1 MLGNSLAQI
10 GAVTVMNLRNI
21 RERLSSTLV
30 ALFGVTG
37 VVTVVVGVL
46 SINEGFRAVLQR
58 AGADDVVVVLRGGA
72 TDEMTS
78 GFGQD
83 ATRVIADAAQ
93 IARDG
98 SRPLASSELYVIVD
112 VAMKS
117 KGTPAYVPLR
127 GVTAAAAPELRQ
139 DFEITEGRMFTPGT
153 FEIIVGRG
161 AASEFAG
168 LEVGQTLQAGTTA
181 WNVVGH
187 FRDRGSIAESEIWT
201 DAPVLQGV
209 YNRGTSYQSVRA
221 RLTSAQAFQAFK
233 DGLTADPRLNVR
245 VFTERQ
251 YYEEQSRTMTAIVG
265 SVGVVIAVLMG
276 LGAIF
281 AAVNTMYSAV
291 SARAR
296 EIATLRAL
304 GFGRFPIV
312 VSVLVEAALIGVVG
326 GAIGMAIAYF
336 AFNGLQASTLN
347 WTSFSQIT
355 FAFTVTPEL
364 AARGMVYALALGL
377 LGGLF
382 PSFHAAKQP
391 IVRGLREL

>member
-1 MLGNSLAQI
+1 MLGNWLEQVGS
-10 GAVTVMNLRNI
+10 VTVMNLRNI
-21 RERLSSTLV
+21 RERASSTLV

-58 AGADDVVVVLRGGA
+58 AGADDVVIVLRGGA

-78 GFGQD
+78 GFGQE

-98 SRPLASSELYVIVD
+98 SRSVASSELYVIVD
-112 VAMKS
+112 VPMKS
-117 KGTPAYVPLR
+117 TGTPAYVPLR
-127 GVTAAAAPELRQ
+127 GVNAAAAPELRQ
-139 DFEITEGRMFTPGT
+139 DFKITDGRMFTPGT

-168 LEVGQTLQAGTTA
+168 LEVGKTLHAGTTT
-181 WNVVGH
+181 WTVVGH

-221 RLTSAQAFQAFK
+221 RLTSAGAFQAFK
-233 DGLTADPRLNVR
+233 DGLTTDPRLNVR

-251 YYEEQSRTMTAIVG
+251 YYEEQSRTLMAIVG
-265 SVGVVIAVLMG
+265 SVGMVIAILMG

-312 VSVLVEAALIGVVG
+312 LSVLVEAALIGAAG
-326 GAIGMAIAYF
+326 GAIGMTIAYF

-355 FAFTVTPEL
+355 FAFAVTPQL
-364 AARGMVYALALGL
+364 AGQGMVYALILGL

-382 PSFHAAKQP
+382 PSVRAARQP

>member
-1 MLGNSLAQI
+1 MLGNWLAQI
-10 GAVTVMNLRNI
+10 GAVTVMNLRNM
-21 RERLSSTLV
+21 RERASSTIV

-58 AGADDVVVVLRGGA
+58 AGAEDVAIVLRGGA

-78 GFGQD
+78 GFAQD

-93 IARDG
+93 IVRDG
-98 SRPLASSELYVIVD
+98 NRPVASSELYVIVD
-112 VAMKS
+112 VPMKA

-139 DFEITEGRMFTPGT
+139 GFEITEGRMFTPGT

-168 LEVGQTLQAGTTA
+168 LEVGKTLRSGTTD

-209 YNRGTSYQSVRA
+209 YKRGTSFQSVRA

-233 DGLTADPRLNVR
+233 DGLTTDPRLNVR

-251 YYEEQSRTMTAIVG
+251 YYEEQSRTITAIVG
-265 SVGVVIAVLMG
+265 SVGMVIAILMG

-312 VSVLVEAALIGVVG
+312 VSVLVEAALIGVAG
-326 GAIGMAIAYF
+326 GAIGMTIAYF

-355 FAFTVTPEL
+355 FAFAVTPQL
-364 AARGMVYALALGL
+364 AVQGMVYALILGL
-377 LGGLF
+377 LGGFF
-382 PSFHAAKQP
+382 PSIRAARQP